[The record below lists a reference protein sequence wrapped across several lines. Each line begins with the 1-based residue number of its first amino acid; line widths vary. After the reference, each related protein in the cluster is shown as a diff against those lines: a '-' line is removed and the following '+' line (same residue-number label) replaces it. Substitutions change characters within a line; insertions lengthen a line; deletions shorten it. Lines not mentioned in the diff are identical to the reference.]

1 MAKDVRFFFH
11 STYYVYKPNF
21 WCSYE
26 HFFHFA
32 IAHLLS
38 YGLIKDFHSIWLRP
52 SRTFTLFG
60 CDKDSQKRNH
70 LEVEAAVLSSADST
84 EYILPAYV
92 RHEITRRAAHVRWTS
107 QFKKPYTDVVK
118 CALALAGLDMFS
130 SEQFQSKSVCILL

>member
-11 STYYVYKPNF
+11 STYYAYKPNF
-21 WCSYE
+21 LCSYE
-26 HFFHFA
+26 HFFPFA
-32 IAHLLS
+32 IAHLWS

-52 SRTFTLFG
+52 LRTG
-60 CDKDSQKRNH
+60 KGKDSQNRNH

-130 SEQFQSKSVCILL
+130 SEQFQSKGVCILL